1 MSGFVQQTRKGVT
14 ALQVE
19 ATGLGVSC
27 SSQGETRLLPL
38 AIVGK
43 TQDLSV
49 PGRQ

>member
-27 SSQGETRLLPL
+27 SSQGETRLPQ